1 MRQIVIGV
9 FDSYAEAHSAQV
21 ALGGAGVPQAG
32 MAIYST
38 SADAPVEKGPR
49 VYALG
54 GGEVRHHKAMFDR
67 LEQLFARLFKPGE
80 YPPQA
85 DDYRQF
91 VRRGGTIVSVEVSEL
106 QVDMT
111 LDLMCRAGAADIGE
125 RANEWRNRPVDAKTP
140 DQRDDSTSLD
150 GSPKSETSTNQ
161 HDEKRVH
168 DQPAAAPAPSVH
180 GTQEAAPRRSPP
192 TASSAHTA
200 STGHASASADA
211 GLHGKASGSTDPDAV
226 EKAQQVTGR
235 TQQFGSTPWGQPA
248 SREPSATDAG
258 TAHPAPQDEN
268 LKSRAAQSFAGN
280 ASAAKA
286 EPPPGTGYA
295 GDPNLGMA
303 QDEAHERELRR
314 NYEAQF
320 ASTGASY
327 DEYRRAYTHG
337 ATLGQ
342 EERYRGSDWNKAEPG
357 VRETWE
363 SFYPE
368 SRWDRIKAAVRH
380 GWDRVRWG

>member
-9 FDSYAEAHSAQV
+9 FDSYAEAYSAQV
-21 ALGGAGVPQAG
+21 ALGGAGVPQTDIAV
-32 MAIYST
+32 YST

-49 VYALG
+49 VYAPG

-80 YPPQA
+80 YPLQT

-91 VRRGGTIVSVEVSEL
+91 IRRGGTIVSADVSEP

-111 LDLMCRAGAADIGE
+111 LDLMRRAGAADIEE

-140 DQRDDSTSLD
+140 GQQDDATSRD
-150 GSPKSETSTNQ
+150 GSPKSETSTNE

-168 DQPAAAPAPSVH
+168 GEQGGNPAPSLH
-180 GTQEAAPRRSPP
+180 RAQEAAAVRTPP
-192 TASSAHTA
+192 AASNAHTT
-200 STGHASASADA
+200 SPGHASAAADA
-211 GLHGKASGSTDPDAV
+211 GLHGGASASTDPNAV
-226 EKAQQVTGR
+226 DKAQHVKGR
-235 TQQFGSTPWGQPA
+235 TQQHGSIPWGQPA
-248 SREPSATDAG
+248 SREPSAQDVGA
-258 TAHPAPQDEN
+258 AHAPQDEN
-268 LKSRAAQSFAGN
+268 LKSRAAHSFAGN
-280 ASAAKA
+280 TGAAKA

-295 GDPNLGMA
+295 GDPNLGMP
-303 QDEAHERELRR
+303 QDEAHEREMRR
-314 NYEAQF
+314 IYDAHF

-342 EERYRGSDWNKAEPG
+342 EERYRGSDWSKAEPG

-363 SFYPE
+363 SSYPE